1 MSGIA
6 GLVRFD
12 GRTVMRRE
20 LERAA
25 NTLKQYGP
33 DRVDIVAKENI
44 GLVHSLMRMTPEDR
58 FDHQPHQGAGGSII
72 TADLRLD
79 NRDELLARIG
89 ISGREVTEWPDSRV
103 LLTGWEKFGDD
114 IWPMLR
120 GPFAAAIWDSRR
132 RSLTLARD
140 HLGLNVVMWH
150 KAENFFA
157 FASMPNGIFAL
168 DDVPRELCEEKLAD
182 FLVLNHADHV
192 TTMYRN
198 VFRVPPAH
206 SIRVAPDGS
215 INLRRYWS
223 PADVKPVRL
232 SSDAAYADGLRGCLD
247 LAVRRQM
254 RSIHPVG
261 CLLSGGLELVIGLR
275 SRRPRARRKE
285 PAPYRLHRC
294 TPPRLRRRRAR
305 WLLCR

>member
-103 LLTGWEKFGDD
+103 LLKGWEKFGDD

-150 KAENFFA
+150 KAENFFC
-157 FASMPNGIFAL
+157 L
-168 DDVPRELCEEKLAD
+168 RE
-182 FLVLNHADHV
+182 HAERH
-192 TTMYRN
+192 
-198 VFRVPPAH
+198 FRT
-206 SIRVAPDGS
+206 
-215 INLRRYWS
+215 RRC
-223 PADVKPVRL
+223 A
-232 SSDAAYADGLRGCLD
+232 
-247 LAVRRQM
+247 
-254 RSIHPVG
+254 
-261 CLLSGGLELVIGLR
+261 
-275 SRRPRARRKE
+275 
-285 PAPYRLHRC
+285 
-294 TPPRLRRRRAR
+294 T
-305 WLLCR
+305 